1 MSDSESSSSEE
12 TQSKLCIGIDLGT
25 TNSVISYFNPETEQ
39 VEIIP
44 NPLGDRITPS
54 VVCFTESG
62 EILVGKNAQELES
75 DENETLI
82 SHVKRYIGK
91 TYIDAKDSIDML
103 EYDVI
108 QDHHGFPVIKV
119 GEKRYKPEQISAQVL
134 HYLKSYAEE
143 YLGQKITDA
152 VITVPAYFNESQRR
166 ATKDAATI
174 AGLKCLRLVAEPTAA
189 CLCYGLHKS
198 QQEKVLV
205 YDLGGGTLDVS
216 ILDLCDGVFEVIGTS
231 GNTELGGSDVDYML
245 KEFIMEKYRSTKSGS
260 EEMSEDI
267 PMSVIENAKKVLS
280 NLKQTTIRL
289 PGFKFTLTRSEFE
302 MVIQDFID
310 QAMEPVD
317 QVLEDTDTDPIDISQ
332 IVLVGGSTRI
342 PKIQQ
347 TLKQMFGR
355 GKPLNKSINP
365 DEAVSYGATI
375 QASIIQNVGSM
386 SKDLILLDVTPL
398 SLGIETTG
406 GQMCKIINRNS
417 SLPIETSKVFST
429 VEDNQETVEIK
440 VFQGERQFTKD
451 NFCLGTFMLDG
462 LPMTPRGVPKIKVT
476 FKLDC
481 DGLLDVTA
489 VDRNTGLV
497 AGVTLKSETN
507 LTQEEVSDLIREAD
521 LYQATDSLRRQ
532 CLEEMERFREYMYNI
547 QRQVNLEEMEEL
559 LSESRSE
566 INKYILEVL
575 TWIDMNG
582 ENEGLNVEQVKNA
595 RELAEYNLRPYLQKM
610 YSHQEE
616 VKEIL
621 GQRDDQEVGETQE
634 DLIADICSALEPE
647 ETDQEGGFLN
657 G

>member
-1 MSDSESSSSEE
+1 MSDSESSISEE
-12 TQSKLCIGIDLGT
+12 SQSKLCIGIDLGT
-25 TNSVISYFNPETEQ
+25 TNSVISYFNEETEQ

-75 DENETLI
+75 DKNETVI
-82 SHVKRYIGK
+82 SHVKRFIGK

-108 QDHHGFPVIKV
+108 QDHNGFPIIKV
-119 GEKRYKPEQISAQVL
+119 GDKRYKPEQISAQVL
-134 HYLKSYAEE
+134 YYLKSYAEE
-143 YLGQKITDA
+143 YLRKKIKDA

-166 ATKDAATI
+166 ATKDAVTI
-174 AGLKCLRLVAEPTAA
+174 AGLNCLRLVAEPTSA

-245 KEFIMEKYRSTKSGS
+245 KEFIIKKYKETNGKRL
-260 EEMSEDI
+260 EEI

-280 NLKQTTIRL
+280 NLKKTTIRL
-289 PGFKFTLTRSEFE
+289 PGFKYNLSRSEFE

-317 QVLEDTDTDPIDISQ
+317 EVLEDTETDPSEISQ

-489 VDRNTGLV
+489 VDKNTGLV

-507 LTQEEVSDLIREAD
+507 LTQEEVSELIREAE

-532 CLEEMERFREYMYNI
+532 CLEEVERFREYMYNI
-547 QRQVNLEEMEEL
+547 QRQVNLEEMEEI
-559 LSESRSE
+559 LSESRSDV
-566 INKYILEVL
+566 NKYILEVL
-575 TWIDMNG
+575 SWIDMNG
-582 ENEGLNVEQVKNA
+582 ENEGLNLEQIKNA

-616 VKEIL
+616 IKDIL
-621 GQRDDQEVGETQE
+621 GREVNEECVTQD
-634 DLIADICSALEPE
+634 DLIAEICSTLEG
-647 ETDQEGGFLN
+647 EGKEDEY
-657 G
+657 